1 MGGATTLSDVDVVI
15 GGDEAADF
23 SDTADFSDIVT
34 AGALGV

>member
-23 SDTADFSDIVT
+23 SDIVT